1 MEFRNIKK
9 IAWLMNS
16 INHIEDNIIYYKAV
30 LKNESISKPLLKC
43 QKKII
48 TLRFFCEEDKEFLRS
63 GNISSLRRKK
73 ILEFCKEAFT
83 QGTLLTQEDLALLLC
98 TSLSTIKRDILSLN
112 QEGFTV
118 PTRGFI
124 KDVGRGISFK
134 SKIIKYYKKG
144 ITINQIANYLWQ
156 DEYIIRQTIDEYKEV
171 VDLYNKNIPIKN
183 IHIITNISQKIIKE
197 YLKI

>member
-1 MEFRNIKK
+1 MK
-9 IAWLMNS
+9 S
-16 INHIEDNIIYYKAV
+16 INNYIEDNIIYYKAV

-48 TLRFFCEEDKEFLRS
+48 TLHFFGEEDKEFLRS
-63 GNISSLRRKK
+63 GNISLLRRKK

-83 QGTLLTQEDLALLLC
+83 QGALLTQEDLALLLC

-156 DEYIIRQTIDEYKEV
+156 DEYIIIQTIDEYQEV
-171 VDLYNKNIPIKN
+171 LDLYNKNIPIKN
-183 IHIITNISQKIIKE
+183 IHIITNISVKIIKE